1 MENSLNGLPGS
12 PEKLRRAV
20 AAFRT
25 AEWDGLRA
33 ALQWER
39 QLAQD
44 RLSSPNCTSEMTTFH
59 RGYIFA
65 LSCILGGSLE
75 DNVRHELAELDR
87 GEDPANIRLDIGESP
102 GDSMAYDSEGAAV
115 DA

>member
-1 MENSLNGLPGS
+1 MENFLNELPRG
-12 PEKLRRAV
+12 PEPLRQAV

-25 AEWDGLRA
+25 AEWVGLRVV
-33 ALQWER
+33 LNQER

-44 RLSSPNCTSEMTTFH
+44 RLSSPNCTAEQTTFH

-75 DNVRHELAELDR
+75 DNVRRDLVDLDR
-87 GEDPANIRLDIGESP
+87 GEDPANKGLDTSESP